1 MVEIDTL
8 TLSKDESYLEGGKAY
23 IALDK
28 ICSIVEADDC
38 EGVWLISLIDSEVF
52 GVSENTRDDILKI
65 INQVEI
71 KKCDYEKFLGDKYDI

>member
-1 MVEIDTL
+1 MVKIDTL

-28 ICSIVEADDC
+28 ICSIAEADDC

-65 INQVEI
+65 I
-71 KKCDYEKFLGDKYDI
+71 DKIGI

>member
-8 TLSKDESYLEGGKAY
+8 TLSKDESYLEGGKAC

-38 EGVWLISLIDSEVF
+38 EDVWLISLIDSEVF
-52 GVSENTRDDILKI
+52 GVSENTKDDILKI
-65 INQVEI
+65 IDQVGI
-71 KKCDYEKFLGDKYDI
+71 

>member
-1 MVEIDTL
+1 MVKIDTL

-28 ICSIVEADDC
+28 ICSIAEADDY

-65 INQVEI
+65 IDQI
-71 KKCDYEKFLGDKYDI
+71 GI